1 MNRENSANGGRWAL
15 ASTIGLG
22 TVAALLVFCIVY
34 SPAETFEASGQGLT
48 IWWRIVFPALLP
60 FLVLSQILLAGGF
73 AQGLGTLLEPFTRK
87 VLGLPGTAGW
97 ILPLGMTVGF
107 PAAAEATAT
116 LYKQGKI
123 STLEAEKLASAAHFS
138 SPMLLIVV
146 IGTGFLGK
154 PELGLLLL
162 IVHWAAGLATGIT
175 SHLLSPSRS
184 KVQATK
190 DKKVQHRKTSS
201 RLQLALL
208 NMEEVRRE
216 DGRGFGKLLGDSV
229 ISGVQTMMVTGGYM
243 LIFAVVIQV
252 ISSFLPAGIM
262 AFPIAGLFEVHLG
275 AYSIAKFA
283 STPAIQSALLGAVL
297 GWSGLCAIFQVRA
310 ILGPIGIKGSYF
322 LRNRI
327 LHGIYAYIFTLL
339 FWKPLTWF
347 TGALPTSIEV
357 NPNGPLTKS
366 AKFLLPNWRQAIA
379 MLEWQTWLLGLL
391 IGIFLVLGL
400 FWRKHVDK

>member
-1 MNRENSANGGRWAL
+1 MNRENFANGRRWAL

-34 SPAETFEASGQGLT
+34 SPAETFQASGQGLT

-87 VLGLPGTAGW
+87 VLGLPGTVGW
-97 ILPLGMTVGF
+97 VLPLGMTVGF

-138 SPMLLIVV
+138 SPMLVIVV

-175 SHLLSPSRS
+175 SHVLSPSRS
-184 KVQATK
+184 KVQTPK
-190 DKKVQHRKTSS
+190 DKIVQHKKTS

-216 DGRGFGKLLGDSV
+216 DGRGFGKILGDSV

-252 ISSFLPAGIM
+252 ISSFLPAGIP
-262 AFPIAGLFEVHLG
+262 AFPVAGLFEAHLG
-275 AYSIAKFA
+275 SYSIAKLA
-283 STPAIQSALLGAVL
+283 TTPVIQSALLGAVL
-297 GWSGLCAIFQVRA
+297 GWSGLCAILQVRA
-310 ILGPIGIKGSYF
+310 ILGPLGIKGSYF
-322 LRNRI
+322 WRNRI

-347 TGALPTSIEV
+347 TGVLPASIEV
-357 NPNGPLTKS
+357 NPNGSIKS
-366 AKFLLPNWRQAIA
+366 AEFLLPNWRQAIT

-400 FWRKHVDK
+400 FWRKHIDK